1 MLKRPPLIID
11 NCVLGNLHSA
21 KGLYLLDLLYPGEI
35 IIPSQVLEEATL
47 KSGLYQELKLLKERE
62 VFQIYTIDDISEM
75 RRFAK
80 LERRFK
86 DNGEA
91 QAKGEAAVLTIAEIT
106 EGTVCSD
113 NISDVK
119 SYIDRHNMELKTT
132 LGIIFDAYSEKII
145 DQIQGEEMIKNI
157 INDGNKIPVSTF
169 EEVINW
175 FENEEGRKLF

>member
-1 MLKRPPLIID
+1 MLKKPPLIID

-21 KGLYLLDLLYPGEI
+21 KGLYLLDLLYSGEI

-47 KSGLYQELKLLKERE
+47 KTELYQKIKLLKERE
-62 VFQIYTIDDISEM
+62 VFQIYSIDDISEM

-106 EGTVCSD
+106 KGTVCSD

-119 SYIDRHNMELKTT
+119 PYIDRHNMKLKTT
-132 LGIIFDAYSEKII
+132 LSILFDAYFQKII
-145 DQIQGEEMIKNI
+145 DQRQGEEMIKNI
-157 INDGNKIPVSTF
+157 IKDGNKIPVNTF
-169 EEVINW
+169 KDVINW
-175 FENEEGRKLF
+175 FENKEGRELF